1 MTVEEACR
9 TLIPGY
15 DPWRDADGWE
25 FDAARAEDA
34 VGFFRDMLTFPDGE
48 HSGEPFILQ
57 PWQQAIVGNIYGW
70 EDSCGRRRYVEAFI
84 YLPRKNG
91 KTAMSAGLLLLEM
104 FMRPTPGG
112 QYFSAASTREQAA
125 LIFKDAC
132 RMVKANG
139 EMSELIR
146 IVPSSKVI
154 ERIDDMGGFYRSTS
168 SDAGAQHGTRPCF
181 AIVDELHAHRNANLV
196 EALTTGTAV
205 KGLQPLIVY
214 ITTAD
219 YIRESVCNAKYKYAC
234 SVRDGGA
241 TDAGFLPVIY
251 EAPTDSDWTDP
262 ETWKAANPNYG
273 ISVDEAYLARECEK
287 GKVDGTDEIKFKRL
301 HLCMQTA
308 HANRLIPMP
317 LWNDCYESYEP
328 NELLGQMC
336 FGGLDLATE
345 TDFTAFV
352 LYFPDSK
359 RTLAW
364 FWCPIENAAKRQAR
378 DGVPYQTWL
387 DGEFIE
393 PTDGDFISQRAIG
406 DKLESLAA
414 MYDIRTIAFD
424 RAQAAGLYERLS
436 GFGLTM
442 LKHSQQAYAMASPTK
457 KLQAMVGNS
466 EIRHNGHPVLNW
478 NVQNAVGVTDAYM
491 RTRPDRDKSL
501 EKIDGVVALIMAIAA
516 ADVAQDT
523 TATVGVHILGGD
535 DATEA
540 GDDDEW

>member
-48 HSGEPFILQ
+48 RAGQPFELQ
-57 PWQQAIVGNIYGW
+57 PWQQAIVGNLYGW
-70 EDSCGRRRYVEAFI
+70 ETAAGRRRYREAFI

-91 KTAMSAGLLLLEM
+91 KTSCAAGLLLLEM

-132 RMVKANG
+132 RMIKANE
-139 EMSELIR
+139 EMAELTR

-154 ERIDDMGGFYRSTS
+154 ERVDDMGGFYRSTS
-168 SDAGAQHGTRPCF
+168 SDAGAQHGSRPCF
-181 AIVDELHAHRNANLV
+181 AIIDELHAHRNANLV

-219 YIRESVCNAKYKYAC
+219 YIRESVCNTKYKYAHQ
-234 SVRDGGA
+234 VRDGGA
-241 TDAGFLPVIY
+241 CDAGFLPVIY
-251 EAPTDSDWTDP
+251 EAPKDADWTDP

-273 ISVDEAYLARECEK
+273 ISVDENYLARECEK
-287 GKVDGTDEIKFKRL
+287 AKVNPTEEIGFKRL

-317 LWNDCYESYEP
+317 LWDACHEAYDP
-328 NELLGQMC
+328 DDLLGQEC

-345 TDFTAFV
+345 KDFSAFV
-352 LYFPDSK
+352 LFFPESK

-364 FWCPIENAAKRQAR
+364 FWCPIENVAKRQAQ
-378 DGVPYQTWL
+378 DGIAYQTWL
-387 DGEFIE
+387 DGGFIE

-406 DKLESLAA
+406 EKLESLAA

-424 RAQAAGLYERLS
+424 RAQASGLYERLS
-436 GFGLTM
+436 NYGLTM
-442 LKHSQQAYAMASPTK
+442 LKHSQQAFAMASPTK
-457 KLQAMVGNS
+457 KLQAMVGNQD
-466 EIRHNGHPVLNW
+466 IKHNGHPVLNW
-478 NVQNAVGVTDAYM
+478 NVQNAVGVTDAFM
-491 RTRPDRDKSL
+491 RTRPARERSL
-501 EKIDGVVALIMAIAA
+501 EKIDGVVALIMAVSAS
-516 ADVAQDT
+516 DVSEPSASVYDRENR
-523 TATVGVHILGGD
+523 GFLEIG
-535 DATEA
+535 
-540 GDDDEW
+540 

>member
-1 MTVEEACR
+1 MTVEDCCR

-25 FDAARAEDA
+25 FDAARANAA
-34 VGFFRDMLTFPDGE
+34 VGFFHDMLTFPDGE
-48 HSGEPFILQ
+48 HSGQQFELQ

-70 EDSCGRRRYVEAFI
+70 EDECGRRRFREAFI

-91 KTAMSAGLLLLEM
+91 KTAMSAGLLLVEM

-132 RMVKANG
+132 RMVKAND
-139 EMSELIR
+139 EMSELTR

-154 ERIDDMGGFYRSTS
+154 ERIDEMGGFYRSTS

-219 YIRESVCNAKYKYAC
+219 YIRESVCNTKYKYAC
-234 SVRDGGA
+234 QVRDGGA
-241 TDAGFLPVIY
+241 ADAGFLPVIY
-251 EAPTDSDWTDP
+251 EAPRDSDWTSP
-262 ETWKAANPNYG
+262 EVWKSANPNYG
-273 ISVDEAYLARECEK
+273 ISVDEEYLARECEK
-287 GKVDGTDEIKFKRL
+287 AKVNPTEEIGFKRL

-308 HANRLIPMP
+308 HANRLIPMA
-317 LWNDCYESYEP
+317 LWDACYEKYEP
-328 NELLGQMC
+328 DELLGQPC
-336 FGGLDLATE
+336 YGGLDLATE
-345 TDFTAFV
+345 KDFSAFV

-364 FWCPIENAAKRQAR
+364 FWCPFDNIAVRQSQ
-378 DGVPYQTWL
+378 DGVAYQTWM
-387 DGEFIE
+387 DGGFIE
-393 PTDGDFISQRAIG
+393 KTDGDYISQKSIG
-406 DKLESLAA
+406 DTIESIAA
-414 MYDIRTIAFD
+414 LYDIRTIAFD
-424 RAQAAGLYERLS
+424 RAQASGLYERLS
-436 GFGLTM
+436 AFGLTM
-442 LKHSQQAYAMASPTK
+442 LKHGQTAYSIASPTK
-457 KLQAMVGNS
+457 KLQAMVGNQ

-478 NVQNAVGVTDAYM
+478 NVQNAVGVTDAFM
-491 RTRPDRDKSL
+491 RTRPDREKSL
-501 EKIDGVVALIMAIAA
+501 EKIDGVVALIMAISAS
-516 ADVAQDT
+516 DVTPDNASVYQRENR
-523 TATVGVHILGGD
+523 GFLEIG
-535 DATEA
+535 
-540 GDDDEW
+540 

>member
-1 MTVEEACR
+1 MSVETYCR

-25 FDAARAEDA
+25 FDAARAEEA

-48 HSGEPFILQ
+48 HAGAPFVLQ

-70 EDSCGRRRYVEAFI
+70 EDGHGHRRFREAFI

-104 FMRPTPGG
+104 FNRPTPGG

-125 LIFKDAC
+125 LIFRDAC

-139 EMSELIR
+139 EMSELTR

-154 ERIDDMGGFYRSTS
+154 ERVDDMGGFYRSTS

-181 AIVDELHAHRNANLV
+181 VIIDELHAHRNANLA

-219 YIRESVCNAKYKYAC
+219 YIRESVCNTKYKYAC
-234 SVRDGGA
+234 QVRDGGSK
-241 TDAGFLPVIY
+241 DAGFLPVIY
-251 EAPTDSDWTDP
+251 EAPRDADWTSI

-273 ISVDEAYLARECEK
+273 ISVDEDYLARECEK
-287 GKVDGTDEIKFKRL
+287 AKVNPTDEIAFKRL

-308 HANRLIPMP
+308 HANRLIPMQ
-317 LWNDCYESYEP
+317 LWDACRDDYDADD
-328 NELLGQMC
+328 LLGQEC
-336 FGGLDLATE
+336 HGGLDVATE
-345 TDFTAFV
+345 KDFTAFV
-352 LYFPDSK
+352 LYFPESK

-364 FWCPIENAAKRQAR
+364 FWCPIENAAKRQSET
-378 DGVPYQTWL
+378 GIPYQTWI
-387 DGEFIE
+387 DGGYIE

-406 DKLESLAA
+406 DKIESLAA
-414 MYDIRTIAFD
+414 LYDIRTIAFD
-424 RAQAAGLYERLS
+424 RAQAAGIYERLS
-436 GFGLTM
+436 TFGLNM
-442 LKHSQQAYAMASPTK
+442 LKHGQTTYSMASPTK
-457 KLQAMVGNS
+457 RLQTLVGNA
-466 EIRHNGHPVLNW
+466 ELKQNGHPVLTW
-478 NVQNAVGVTDAYM
+478 NVQNAVGVTDPFL
-491 RTRPDRDKSL
+491 RTRPDREKSL

-516 ADVAQDT
+516 AEVYQEQSFAYE
-523 TATVGVHILGGD
+523 V
-535 DATEA
+535 
-540 GDDDEW
+540 W

>member
-25 FDAARAEDA
+25 FDSARAEAA

-48 HSGEPFILQ
+48 HSGEPFELQ

-70 EDSCGRRRYVEAFI
+70 EDSAGHRRYREAFI

-132 RMVKANG
+132 RMVKAND
-139 EMSELIR
+139 EMSELTR

-154 ERIDDMGGFYRSTS
+154 ERIDEMGGFYRSTS

-219 YIRESVCNAKYKYAC
+219 YIRESVCNVKWKYAC
-234 SVRDGGA
+234 QVRDGGA
-241 TDAGFLPVIY
+241 KDAGFMPVIY
-251 EAPTDSDWTDP
+251 EAPRESDWTDP

-273 ISVDEAYLARECEK
+273 ISVDEDYLARECEK
-287 GKVDGTDEIKFKRL
+287 AKVNPTDEIAFKRL

-308 HANRLIPMP
+308 HANRLIPMQ
-317 LWNDCYESYEP
+317 LWDGCYDKYNP
-328 NELLGQMC
+328 DDMLGQPC
-336 FGGLDLATE
+336 FGGLDVATE
-345 TDFTAFV
+345 KDFAAFV
-352 LYFPDSK
+352 LYFPESH
-359 RTLAW
+359 RVLPW
-364 FWCPIENAAKRQAR
+364 FWLPFDNAAVRQSQ
-378 DGVPYQTWL
+378 DGVPYQTWVDQNL
-387 DGEFIE
+387 ITT
-393 PTDGDFISQRAIG
+393 TDGNFISHRSIG
-406 DKLESLAA
+406 DTIESLAA
-414 MYDIRTIAFD
+414 LYDIRTIAFD

-436 GFGLTM
+436 DFGLTM
-442 LKHSQQAYAMASPTK
+442 LKHSQQVYAMASPTK
-457 KLQAMVGNS
+457 RLQALVGNGTLKQ
-466 EIRHNGHPVLNW
+466 NAHPVLNW
-478 NVQNAVGVTDAYM
+478 NVQNAVGVTDAFL
-491 RTRPDRDKSL
+491 RTRPDREKSL
-501 EKIDGVVALIMAIAA
+501 EKIDGIVALIMAIGAS
-516 ADVAQDT
+516 DVAVDT
-523 TATVGVHILGGD
+523 PFEFEVL
-535 DATEA
+535 
-540 GDDDEW
+540 

>member
-25 FDAARAEDA
+25 FDAARAESA

-48 HSGEPFILQ
+48 HSGEPFVLQ

-70 EDSCGRRRYVEAFI
+70 EQNGRRRFREAFI

-91 KTAMSAGLLLLEM
+91 KTAMSAGLLLVEM

-132 RMVKANG
+132 RMVKAND

-154 ERIDDMGGFYRSTS
+154 ERVDEMGGFYRSTS

-181 AIVDELHAHRNANLV
+181 AIVDELHAHRNSNLM

-219 YIRESVCNAKYKYAC
+219 YIRESACNTKYKYAC
-234 SVRDGGA
+234 QVRDGGA
-241 TDAGFLPVIY
+241 RDAGFLPVIY
-251 EAPTDSDWTDP
+251 EAKPEEEWTDP
-262 ETWKAANPNYG
+262 EVWKRVNPNYG
-273 ISVDEAYLARECEK
+273 ISVDEEYLRRECEK
-287 GKVDGTDEIKFKRL
+287 AKVNPTDEIGFKRL

-317 LWNDCYESYEP
+317 LWDSCFEEYAP
-328 NELLGQMC
+328 DDLLGQTC
-336 FGGLDLATE
+336 YGGLDLATE
-345 TDFTAFV
+345 KDFSAFV
-352 LYFPDSK
+352 LFFPDSK

-364 FWCPIENAAKRQAR
+364 FWCPIENAAKRQAM
-378 DGVPYQTWL
+378 DGIAYQTWMN
-387 DGEFIE
+387 GGYIE
-393 PTDGDFISQRAIG
+393 PTDGDYISQIAIG
-406 DKLESLAA
+406 EKLESLAA
-414 MYDIRTIAFD
+414 MYDIRSIAFD
-424 RAQAAGLYERLS
+424 RAQASGLYERLS
-436 GFGLTM
+436 NYGIDM
-442 LKHSQQAYAMASPTK
+442 LKHSQQVYAMASPTK
-457 KLQAMVGNS
+457 KLQAMVGNQG
-466 EIRHNGHPVLNW
+466 IRQNGHPVLTW
-478 NVQNAVGVTDAYM
+478 NVQNAVGVTDSFL
-491 RTRPDRDKSL
+491 RTRPDREKSL
-501 EKIDGVVALIMAIAA
+501 EKIDGVVALIMAVSA
-516 ADVAQDT
+516 ADVAKEST
-523 TATVGVHILGGD
+523 FNYEV
-535 DATEA
+535 
-540 GDDDEW
+540 W